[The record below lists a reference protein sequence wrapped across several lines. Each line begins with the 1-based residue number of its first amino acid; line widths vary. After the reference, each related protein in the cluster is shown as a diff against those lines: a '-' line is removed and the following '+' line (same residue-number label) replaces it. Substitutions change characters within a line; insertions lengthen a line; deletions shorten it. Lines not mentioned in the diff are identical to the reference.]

1 VTEAVID
8 VDPQMDALVQRAF
21 ARVGPPPKLTVSEF
35 ADAHIIV
42 TSGPL
47 AGAKWRTQF
56 APYQRGIMDA
66 VHEKGVQTIVV
77 MGSSQW
83 GKTACGVN
91 IVAYHIAHDPCP
103 ILVVEPS
110 VDPMGKDFAKNRL
123 DPVIEATEVLNA
135 KVSKKRSKDASNTT
149 LQKTFSGGSLAIA
162 GANSAASLA
171 ARPVRLLILDEVDRY
186 PHELPGEGNTL
197 SIAMKRTQTYRQRKR
212 IVMLSSPTLVN
223 APIHAWFKRGDQ
235 RRFYVPC
242 PKCSHF
248 HTYQWQNVRWTER
261 DPTTARLHC
270 PACDYPIGDAERVA
284 ILSKGEWRAEQTE
297 RADSSIVSFHI
308 WEAYSPM
315 SSLEEIVKGFLGARE
330 KQKTGDRS
338 EMHSWQNTT
347 LGEPVEPDDGI
358 GVEPHVLMLRREDY
372 GRTEVPQ
379 GACCL
384 TMGVDTQDDR
394 LEALVVGWGPGYESW
409 VIDRHT
415 FSGDTSQPQPWAQLD
430 RMLEMRYRH
439 ESGATLMVHA
449 SSIDSGGHRTAIVY
463 DWVKRREARNI
474 YAIIGRDGQ
483 RPIMASPS
491 PRRWGRDER
500 EVPLY
505 TVGTD
510 ASKALLMS
518 RLGVTERGPGYV
530 HLPTAVWCDEEFCL
544 QVTAERLVT
553 KFHEGRPV
561 SRWVSRRPRNE
572 MLDCFVYA
580 ISALEWLHPQLETMA
595 ANLAAMAGRR
605 SDGDQPKPKPPE
617 RRMARSGY
625 LG

>member
-1 VTEAVID
+1 MSAVLD
-8 VDPQMDALVQRAF
+8 VDAQIDAVVERSFSLLA
-21 ARVGPPPKLTVSEF
+21 PPPSLTVSEF
-35 ADAHIIV
+35 ADAHIIL

-47 AGAKWRTQF
+47 AGARWKTDF

-66 VHEKGVQTIVV
+66 VHEKGVQTVVV

-83 GKTACGVN
+83 GKTSIAIN
-91 IVAYHIAHDPCP
+91 MVAYHIAHDPCP

-123 DPVIEATEVLNA
+123 DPVISATPILDA
-135 KVSKKRSKDASNTT
+135 KLPKKRVKDASNTT
-149 LQKTFSGGSLAIA
+149 LHKTFAGGSLAIA

-171 ARPVRLLILDEVDRY
+171 ARPVRLLICDEIDRY

-197 SIAMKRTQTYRQRKR
+197 SIAIKRTQTYRQRKR
-212 IVMLSSPTLVN
+212 IVMLSSPTLID
-223 APIHAWFKRGDQ
+223 APIHSWFKRGDQ
-235 RRFYVPC
+235 RRYHVPC
-242 PKCSHF
+242 PGCGVLHP
-248 HTYQWQNVRWTER
+248 YRWMDVKWTDH
-261 DPTTARLHC
+261 DPATARLVC
-270 PACDYPIGDAERVA
+270 PDCGYAMGDAERVA
-284 ILSKGEWRAEQTE
+284 MLSKGEWRADHPD
-297 RADSSIVSFHI
+297 RRDKAIVSFHL

-315 SSLEEIVKGFLGARE
+315 SSLQEMVKGFLAARE
-330 KQKTGDRS
+330 KQKAGDRS

-372 GRTEVPQ
+372 GGVLVPQ

-394 LEALVVGWGPGYESW
+394 LELVVVGWGPQFESW
-409 VIDRHT
+409 LVDRQT
-415 FSGDTSQPQPWAQLD
+415 LPGDTSQPQPWAALSVA
-430 RMLEMRYRH
+430 LNTPYRH
-439 ESGATLMVHA
+439 ASGANLHIHA
-449 SSIDSGGHRTAIVY
+449 TAVDSGGHRTAIVY
-463 DWVKRREARNI
+463 DWVKRHEARNV

-510 ASKALLMS
+510 AAKALLMS
-518 RLGVTERGPGYV
+518 RLALTEKGPGYV
-530 HLPTAVWCDEEFCL
+530 HLPLTVWCDDEFCL
-544 QVTAERLVT
+544 QVTSERLVT
-553 KFHEGRPV
+553 KFHDGRPV
-561 SRWVSRRPRNE
+561 SQWKKLRPRNE
-572 MLDCFVYA
+572 ALDGMVYA
-580 ISALEWLHPQLETMA
+580 MAALEWLHPQLDTMA
-595 ANLAAMAGRR
+595 ANLAAIAARR
-605 SDGDQPKPKPPE
+605 TGGPEPPKPPPQ
-617 RRMARSGY
+617 RRTSRSSY